1 MPIEPGL
8 LNQPVVIEEATGQD
22 EYGSQLI
29 WTKVC
34 ATTADI
40 QTATGSASTES
51 KPYTGEPRYA
61 VTISCRGAPLARHDP
76 LPARDQYES
85 AHPLPLAQ
93 GRSFADDSLG
103 RAAENRATGA
113 PA

>member
-34 ATTADI
+34 ATKADI

-51 KPYTGEPRYA
+51 KLYTGEARYA
-61 VTISCRGAPLARHDP
+61 VTIRYRRGINTNQRIRFRSHKEDHLLMILWVERPRIAQPEL
-76 LPARDQYES
+76 LLLTCKEYE
-85 AHPLPLAQ
+85 
-93 GRSFADDSLG
+93 
-103 RAAENRATGA
+103 
-113 PA
+113 